1 MLHMWYDLMELNRR
15 VKILLKHMVENQNM
29 PLTQKKKKKG
39 NIGAYLCLKWRAQVF
54 PSLNV

>member
-1 MLHMWYDLMELNRR
+1 MELNRR

-29 PLTQKKKKKG
+29 PLTQKKKKKKKG

>member
-1 MLHMWYDLMELNRR
+1 MWYDLMELNRR

-29 PLTQKKKKKG
+29 PLTQKKKKKKETLELIYAWSG
-39 NIGAYLCLKWRAQVF
+39 EPKWI